1 LRDAED
7 KLEGADR
14 QELAHREQRGIVDD
28 SVLLAI
34 DQTASDQDQTASHR
48 DQTLSDQDQTASDRD
63 QTLSDQDQTASD
75 EDQVASDRETAEGA
89 DQRVRDQGSVH
100 REHAAKL
107 REKQARDRE
116 QTVVSRGITADSRDQ
131 TASIRDQVAER
142 RDANANERR
151 RTAKSPGS
159 ERREE
164 ALIAARDRQQA
175 AADRVRAANDRN
187 RAAEERAH
195 SAHDRALAA
204 HDLAQAALYHEASET
219 DELTHVRRRGPGM
232 RQLQREIDRAHRTSE
247 ELIVA
252 FIDVDGLKA
261 VNDTEGHLAGDALL
275 TAVADSLMKCL
286 RSYDLIMRYGGDEFV
301 CALPNVDANGVRQ
314 RFADVS
320 VALAAS
326 PTKGSITVGF
336 AELSDDRTAE
346 DLVRRADVDLL
357 ANRERR

>member
-7 KLEGADR
+7 KLESADW
-14 QELAHREQRGIVDD
+14 QEFAHREQRDIVDD
-28 SVLLAI
+28 SVLLAM
-34 DQTASDQDQTASHR
+34 DQTA
-48 DQTLSDQDQTASDRD
+48 SDQDQTASDRD
-63 QTLSDQDQTASD
+63 QTSSDQDQTASD
-75 EDQVASDRETAEGA
+75 RDQTSSDQDQAASDEDQIASDRETAEGP
-89 DQRVRDQGSVH
+89 DQRVRDYGSVH

-107 REKQARDRE
+107 RDKQARDRE
-116 QTVVSRGITADSRDQ
+116 QTVVARRISADSRDQ
-131 TASIRDQVAER
+131 TASTRDQVAKR
-142 RDANANERR
+142 RDANERR
-151 RTAKSPGS
+151 RTAKSPES
-159 ERREE
+159 ERPEE
-164 ALIAARDRQQA
+164 QALRAARDRRQA

-232 RQLQREIDRAHRTSE
+232 MQLQREIDRAHRASE

-275 TAVADSLMKCL
+275 VAVADSLIKCL
-286 RSYDLIMRYGGDEFV
+286 RTYDLIMRYGGDEFV
-301 CALPNVDANGVRQ
+301 CALPNVDADGVRR

-320 VALAAS
+320 AALAAG
-326 PTKGSITVGF
+326 PTKCSITVGF
-336 AELSDDRTAE
+336 AELRDDRAAE
-346 DLVRRADVDLL
+346 DLIRRADVDLL
-357 ANRERR
+357 ANRECR